1 MFQTYFSFVDKVCKR
16 PWNFERVPNSIIQGN
31 DRALIFTSTKE
42 ACLAACLNE
51 VRSSSSS
58 RTFRFY
64 TSTVIFKLASFFFFL
79 FDCFL
84 QRNFVCRS
92 AEYNYVTLQCR
103 LSDYD
108 RRTVQDNLQPV
119 TLVEAQ
125 GVDYFE
131 NLCLSHEN
139 ACAKERSYQLPRFGI
154 PAQKVAAHVKTQFYV
169 DKELIVRN

>member
-1 MFQTYFSFVDKVCKR
+1 M
-16 PWNFERVPNSIIQGN
+16 
-31 DRALIFTSTKE
+31 
-42 ACLAACLNE
+42 
-51 VRSSSSS
+51 
-58 RTFRFY
+58 
-64 TSTVIFKLASFFFFL
+64 
-79 FDCFL
+79 
-84 QRNFVCRS
+84 CRS

-169 DKELIVRN
+169 DKELIVRNYLILKSKAKQDGNSFNLIARVIWNLTIWTENLTELTNDKQQQKV

>member
-1 MFQTYFSFVDKVCKR
+1 M
-16 PWNFERVPNSIIQGN
+16 
-31 DRALIFTSTKE
+31 L
-42 ACLAACLNE
+42 
-51 VRSSSSS
+51 
-58 RTFRFY
+58 
-64 TSTVIFKLASFFFFL
+64 
-79 FDCFL
+79 CFL

-169 DKELIVRN
+169 DKELIVSNHLIKKKPQDIMFRAKEKGTNPSLFSRLIVPTLAVGPVELKSNFYAGPSYIWDHRREKTTIANSTTWITGPYPAVHQLS